1 MAKKVLSIEIG
12 QQVTKAVVIDFL
24 KKNPHVYNA
33 FSFDT
38 PEGVMEDGY
47 VKDKDRMA
55 QLLREQMKSKK
66 KRLCSLSHL
75 ARSQVVR

>member
-38 PEGVMEDGY
+38 RKVLWKTVMSRIRI
-47 VKDKDRMA
+47 VWHSFFVNR
-55 QLLREQMKSKK
+55 
-66 KRLCSLSHL
+66 
-75 ARSQVVR
+75 

>member
-38 PEGVMEDGY
+38 AGRCYG
-47 VKDKDRMA
+47 R
-55 QLLREQMKSKK
+55 
-66 KRLCSLSHL
+66 RLC
-75 ARSQVVR
+75 QG